1 MEYYERYRY
10 GGNEYETV
18 RREAIVSV
26 CLCPDCGYQFQG
38 EGGKPLALD
47 DLGQRKRRCPQ
58 CQAAGDYL
66 RLGQGQQTAKGQGKK
81 LAVGFRRWPLAKYLN
96 RRYAGKFD
104 LILDEVHACKGADT
118 DQGYAAQDLLSACC
132 KVVVMTGTIYGGRAS
147 SIFHLLYRALPDFRL
162 AYSYD
167 DVERFIDHYGL
178 RQEVRKEKKQER
190 YHSWGGYSRE
200 SVRRKEIPGAAPGMV
215 SHLLPHA
222 AFLRLSDL
230 GVDLP
235 DYAEERLAVE
245 IDETLREEHKQI
257 DRLRDVAIEAMRQ
270 GDMSLLSAY
279 LQCAL
284 GWPDC
289 PEKEEVYEN
298 EHDQVTIGPLDSPKG
313 GWAKDKALVEL
324 VRRERAKGRRVLV
337 YFSQVRKRDPMPRA
351 AKLLETCGCQVAIL
365 RQSVSPAKREEWLR
379 KAVRDG
385 CDVLFCNPR
394 LVETG
399 LDLVDFPTIVYY
411 GIEYSLY
418 TLRQSSRRSWRLG
431 QEKPVRV
438 IFLHYTDSM
447 QEQALALIA
456 AKLRAA
462 SLIDGEVAEGLAA
475 MNATEDFT
483 SQLMRSVMEGLPID
497 LGSLFQEAVMAE
509 EEVGGEGRS

>member
-1 MEYYERYRY
+1 M
-10 GGNEYETV
+10 
-18 RREAIVSV
+18 
-26 CLCPDCGYQFQG
+26 
-38 EGGKPLALD
+38 
-47 DLGQRKRRCPQ
+47 
-58 CQAAGDYL
+58 
-66 RLGQGQQTAKGQGKK
+66 RLVPT
-81 LAVGFRRWPLAKYLN
+81 PP
-96 RRYAGKFD
+96 
-104 LILDEVHACKGADT
+104 
-118 DQGYAAQDLLSACC
+118 
-132 KVVVMTGTIYGGRAS
+132 S
-147 SIFHLLYRALPDFRL
+147 SIFHLLYRALPEFRL

-178 RQEVRKEKKQER
+178 RQEVRKEKRQER
-190 YHSWGGYSRE
+190 YHSRGGYWRE

-215 SHLLPHA
+215 SHLLPYA

-245 IDETLREEHKQI
+245 MDQALKEEHKQI
-257 DRLRDVAIEAMRQ
+257 DKLKDLGLAAMHQ
-270 GDMSLLSAY
+270 GDMSLLSSY

-289 PEKEEVYEN
+289 PDKEEVYEN
-298 EHDQVTIGPLDSPKG
+298 ERDSVSIGPLPSPKG

-324 VRRERAKGRRVLV
+324 VRHEQLKGRRVLV
-337 YFSQVRKRDPMPRA
+337 YFSQVRKRDPMPRV
-351 AKLLETCGCQVAIL
+351 AKLLETFGYRVAIL
-365 RQSVSPAKREEWLR
+365 RQSVAPAKREEWLR
-379 KAVRDG
+379 KAVKDG
-385 CDVLFCNPR
+385 CDALFCNPN
-394 LVETG
+394 LVSTG

-438 IFLHYTDSM
+438 IFLHYTESM

-475 MNATEDFT
+475 MNAAEDFT
-483 SQLMRSVMEGLPID
+483 SQLMRSVMEGVPVD
-497 LGSLFQEAVMAE
+497 LGSLFWEAVMAE
-509 EEVGGEGRS
+509 EEVGAKEEMKPIPRPQVDFDPVGMTQLKMF